1 MAGGAKAKIVASRI
15 SSNCRV
21 RFFEDL
27 VLAQPGRPVRSSQG
41 VKVR

>member
-1 MAGGAKAKIVASRI
+1 MASRI
-15 SSNCRV
+15 SLELPAV

-27 VLAQPGRPVRSSQG
+27 ILAQPGSPVRSSQG